1 LVPDQLFVKTI
12 IIILVFFLSVNCV
25 LSQEL
30 VFDSPENLGF
40 STKRINRVEKV
51 MNELIDKGVIAGA
64 VTLVA
69 RHDKVGYLKAFGT
82 KGAGLM
88 EEMTTDK
95 IFRIAP

>member
-1 LVPDQLFVKTI
+1 
-12 IIILVFFLSVNCV
+12 
-25 LSQEL
+25 
-30 VFDSPENLGF
+30 
-40 STKRINRVEKV
+40 